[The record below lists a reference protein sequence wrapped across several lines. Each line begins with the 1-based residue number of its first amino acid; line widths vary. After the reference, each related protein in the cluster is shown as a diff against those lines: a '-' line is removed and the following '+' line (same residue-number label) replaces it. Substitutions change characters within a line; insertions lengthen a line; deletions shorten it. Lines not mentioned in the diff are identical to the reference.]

1 MTEYQKHSFYLD
13 ACFFSGAFFSLL
25 PVGVVFFA
33 RFFGIETLYS
43 PIVLFLYC
51 VVVALA
57 LTAMFLRKRFL
68 HHRSELQEQRL
79 QESLQEMRKFK
90 LAVENASDHIVIT
103 DADGIIVYAN
113 KAVERITG
121 FAPQEVIGKKAGSKE
136 LWGGIMEPAFY
147 KKLWKAIKEDR
158 EIFRGEIDNVRKNGE
173 KYIAL
178 SSIAPVPN
186 DQGEVE
192 FFVGIE
198 RDITHEKEIDKA
210 KTEFVSLV
218 SHQLRSPLTAV
229 RWYTEMLVGGD
240 CGSITDKQKE
250 SLEEIEKSNQ
260 RMTDLVEVFLNVS
273 RIEMGT
279 FSVFPKP
286 IHPKQILDSI
296 LFETR
301 DSAGEKY
308 LDITQELPHE
318 DTTYLLDPILFRILA
333 QNLISNAIKYNRE
346 KGSVRIRFAQE
357 ESGLVFS
364 VSDTG
369 IGIPAQETRSLFTR
383 MFRAQNAVESTA
395 EGTGLGLYIVK
406 EIVERAGGSIEF
418 SSKENVGSV
427 FTIRFPKTGMKKRS
441 GTKALSS
448 T

>member
-1 MTEYQKHSFYLD
+1 M
-13 ACFFSGAFFSLL
+13 
-25 PVGVVFFA
+25 
-33 RFFGIETLYS
+33 
-43 PIVLFLYC
+43 
-51 VVVALA
+51 
-57 LTAMFLRKRFL
+57 
-68 HHRSELQEQRL
+68 
-79 QESLQEMRKFK
+79 QESIRELTKFQ

-103 DADGIIVYAN
+103 DEDGIIVYAN
-113 KAVERITG
+113 KAVKEITG
-121 FAPQEVIGKKAGSKE
+121 FAPQEIIGKKAGSKE

-147 KKLWKAIKEDR
+147 KKLWKAIKEDKK
-158 EIFRGEIDNVRKNGE
+158 IFRGEINNVRKNGE

-198 RDITHEKEIDKA
+198 RDITHEKEVDQA

-229 RWYTEMLVGGD
+229 RWYTEMLLGGD

-260 RMTDLVEVFLNVS
+260 RMTDLVEVFLNIS
-273 RIEMGT
+273 RIEMGM

-296 LFETR
+296 LFEAR
-301 DSAGEKY
+301 DSAGEKC
-308 LDITQELPHE
+308 LDITQELPPE
-318 DTTYLLDPILFRILA
+318 EKTYLLDPILFRILA
-333 QNLISNAIKYNRE
+333 QNLISNAIKYSRE
-346 KGSVRIRFAQE
+346 KGSVKIRFAQE
-357 ESGLVFS
+357 GNVIIFS

-369 IGIPAQETRSLFTR
+369 IGIPKDAGRLVFTR
-383 MFRAQNAVESTA
+383 MFRAQNALESAA

-406 EIVERAGGSIEF
+406 EIVDRAGGSIHF
-418 SSKENVGSV
+418 SSKEGEGSL
-427 FTIRFPKTGMKKRS
+427 FTIRFPKTGMKKKS
-441 GTKALSS
+441 GTKSLVA
-448 T
+448 